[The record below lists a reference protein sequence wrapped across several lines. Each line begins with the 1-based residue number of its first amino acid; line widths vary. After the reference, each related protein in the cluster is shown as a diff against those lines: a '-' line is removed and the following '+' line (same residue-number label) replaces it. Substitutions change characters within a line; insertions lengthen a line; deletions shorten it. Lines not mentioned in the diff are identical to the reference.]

1 MKGLGADKRL
11 QALTDDLASGRYRVL
26 SLDVFDTLLWRRVPE
41 PRDLFFQIGNELLS
55 QNLLLSWV
63 SVAQFVELREA
74 AEKAARAQ
82 AEAQTGSRE
91 VLLADIYS
99 ALPGHI

>member
-41 PRDLFFQIGNELLS
+41 PRDLFFSNWQ
-55 QNLLLSWV
+55 
-63 SVAQFVELREA
+63 
-74 AEKAARAQ
+74 
-82 AEAQTGSRE
+82 
-91 VLLADIYS
+91 
-99 ALPGHI
+99 